1 VCICG
6 CGGVDGCMGGG
17 GGGVCAYMC
26 VCVCVCVQRYLALK
40 FCKTL

>member
-1 VCICG
+1 MCICG